1 MERFC
6 SPSILLSIYAILF
19 AVVGI
24 AAVLLNSYL
33 GRLNESESRR
43 RLLACERFCFVIMVL
58 ASCIFSL
65 IILTPVMCSFLAN
78 ALNIDDDFQ
87 FRFAEA
93 VLYLFTCLLSCIVVV
108 VIYQTNRMHRMASH
122 ELAFFRKR
130 K

>member
-6 SPSILLSIYAILF
+6 SPSVLLSIYAILF

-43 RLLACERFCFVIMVL
+43 RLISCERFCFIIMVFT
-58 ASCIFSL
+58 SCIFSL
-65 IILTPVMCSFLAN
+65 IILTPVICSFFAN

-87 FRFAEA
+87 LKVTETA
-93 VLYLFTCLLSCIVVV
+93 LYLFTCLLSCIVIV

-122 ELAFFRKR
+122 ELAIFRKR